1 MVVVAVVAMV
11 VVVAMAVV
19 TVVVAMAVVTV
30 VVGSDASA
38 MEMGERLGEASAM
51 EDDV

>member
-1 MVVVAVVAMV
+1 MA
-11 VVVAMAVV
+11 VVAMAVV
-19 TVVVAMAVVTV
+19 VSMAVVTV
-30 VVGSDASA
+30 VVGSDALA

>member
-1 MVVVAVVAMV
+1 M
-11 VVVAMAVV
+11 VVVAMAVI
-19 TVVVAMAVVTV
+19 VAMAVVTV